1 MYLQFLHNSE
11 QLMINDTFDV
21 VFNYTLLATNDHP
34 RYLSV
39 IENTSGSFSNSY
51 AFILTVW
58 FEYTILVNVLQRF
71 MSVFVCIKNNR
82 KFNLCHVKTKDIVS
96 LLIGSFVY

>member
-1 MYLQFLHNSE
+1 MLNHISSFHFHPREKIKVNIYVLRFLHNSE
-11 QLMINDTFDV
+11 ELMINDTFNV

-39 IENTSGSFSNSY
+39 IENTSGSFSNSF
-51 AFILTVW
+51 ALILTIW

-71 MSVFVCIKNNR
+71 
-82 KFNLCHVKTKDIVS
+82 
-96 LLIGSFVY
+96 VY

>member
-1 MYLQFLHNSE
+1 
-11 QLMINDTFDV
+11 MINDTFHV
-21 VFNYTLLATNDHP
+21 VYHYTLLAKNDHP

-58 FEYTILVNVLQRF
+58 FEYTILVNVLQRLICKY

>member
-1 MYLQFLHNSE
+1 MFIQLLHNSE
-11 QLMINDTFDV
+11 QFMINDTFNV
-21 VFNYTLLATNDHP
+21 VYHYTLLAKNDHP

-39 IENTSGSFSNSY
+39 IENTSGSFSISY

-71 MSVFVCIKNNR
+71 TTSTNTCTPTRYMY
-82 KFNLCHVKTKDIVS
+82 
-96 LLIGSFVY
+96 VYITYKYVNI